1 MADLIKSAKILKP
14 MKPRMSVY
22 ALLLLAVVCLMWM
35 LRECSAPHP
44 LSQGERRPS
53 GGDTIDVAIEYSP
66 LALYTY
72 QDTLGGFGYD
82 MLRLMAAAEG
92 IPVKFHPLVTLREA
106 MEGLHEGYYDVIV
119 ADAPMTSEYQEY
131 FTYTE
136 PVYLDRQVLVQR
148 RDSVGSLPVASQLDL
163 ASKEVWVTANSPIIG
178 RIRNLS
184 AEIGDSII
192 VRQDQEYGAE
202 QLFILTATG
211 EIPRAVINER
221 TARKLAADYDD
232 MDVDIST
239 SVSFTQFQSWV
250 VGKDNKALCDTL
262 NEMIVRFKNSDE
274 YRILAEKYLE

>member
-1 MADLIKSAKILKP
+1 MTDILKSVKILKP

-22 ALLLLAVVCLMWM
+22 TLLLLAAVCLMWM

-44 LSQGERRPS
+44 LSHAERRPS

-72 QDTLGGFGYD
+72 GDTLGGFGYD
-82 MLRLMAAAEG
+82 MLRLMAEAEG
-92 IPVKFHPLVTLREA
+92 MALKFHPLVTLNEA

-131 FTYTE
+131 FEYTE
-136 PVYLDRQVLVQR
+136 PVYLDRQVLVQL
-148 RDSVGSLPVASQLDL
+148 RDSAGVLPVSTQLDL

-184 AEIGDSII
+184 AEIGDTII
-192 VRQDQEYGAE
+192 VRQDEEYGAE
-202 QLFILTATG
+202 QLFILTAAG

-221 TARKLAADYDD
+221 TARRLAADYDD

-262 NEMIVRFKNSDE
+262 NAMIVRFKNSDG
-274 YRILAEKYLE
+274 YGILAGKYLE